1 MISFIGTT
9 NPRKKRR
16 RDNQRTIIEFTNT
29 QNENGK
35 ANKVG
40 FLYQYYLQKKVI
52 VGKAINTIQRKTP
65 LLVFLAANLEMMV
78 FVSRSRSSSCS
89 MLKRDK
95 WLRRLWPMEARCSFL
110 ILFSLENDRLM
121 HPGAATRTQN
131 DHKKPPRCKA
141 SRSSAEN

>member
-89 MLKRDK
+89 MLKGGRSLLAHDENK
-95 WLRRLWPMEARCSFL
+95 SVLLFQSFVGR
-110 ILFSLENDRLM
+110 I
-121 HPGAATRTQN
+121 
-131 DHKKPPRCKA
+131 
-141 SRSSAEN
+141 